1 MVKKSLQLSA
11 VMKKPGRK
19 IVVLRLFINQGSYMK
34 KTSLVMLLS
43 ACSSVYA
50 ELPPVIDH
58 SSYPP
63 SAVPANPANSPS
75 TNTLYEMMRR
85 LEQLQA
91 EVQQLTGKVDEQA
104 YRIDELKKHQSTMY
118 SDFDERL
125 QSIENKA
132 SGGADDQPVTENPAE
147 SVYSGDA
154 EIQRGGE
161 SPAPASESAPV
172 NQPAPVDKSVSANES
187 AALAKQAPKPKLD
200 DAAQV
205 SGTEK
210 EEYQQA
216 YNELRNGHTD
226 QSIEQF
232 NAYLSKYPTGV
243 YANNAQ
249 YWLGEAYRVKQDND
263 AARKAFNDVIEK
275 YPNGAKVPDA
285 ILKLGYI
292 EVEQKNLAK
301 AREYLTRVTAEYPN
315 TPAAMLATKK
325 LLKLDQVK
333 N

>member
-1 MVKKSLQLSA
+1 
-11 VMKKPGRK
+11 MKK
-19 IVVLRLFINQGSYMK
+19 I
-34 KTSLVMLLS
+34 SLALLLS

-63 SAVPANPANSPS
+63 SAAPANPAGSPS

-125 QSIENKA
+125 QGIENKVNGTGQA
-132 SGGADDQPVTENPAE
+132 VVETPAE
-147 SVYSGDA
+147 SADSGDA
-154 EIQRGGE
+154 KAQGGE
-161 SPAPASESAPV
+161 SPTPASESAPA
-172 NQPAPVDKSVSANES
+172 NQPAPADKSVSANES
-187 AALAKQAPKPKLD
+187 APKDEPTPVNKQAPKPKPD
-200 DAAQV
+200 DAGQV
-205 SGTEK
+205 SGAEK

-216 YNELRNGHTD
+216 YNALRTGHTD
-226 QSIEQF
+226 QSIQQF
-232 NAYLSKYPTGV
+232 NAYLSKYPAGV

-249 YWLGEAYRVKQDND
+249 YWLGEAYRVNKDNN

-292 EVEQKNLAK
+292 EAEQKNTGK

-315 TPAAMLATKK
+315 TPAALLATKK
-325 LLKLDQVK
+325 LLKLDEVK

>member
-1 MVKKSLQLSA
+1 
-11 VMKKPGRK
+11 
-19 IVVLRLFINQGSYMK
+19 MK

-63 SAVPANPANSPS
+63 SAAPANPANSPS

-85 LEQLQA
+85 LEQLQT
-91 EVQQLTGKVDEQA
+91 EVQQLTGKIDEQA

-132 SGGADDQPVTENPAE
+132 SGVDQPVAENPAE
-147 SVYSGDA
+147 SADSGDA
-154 EIQRGGE
+154 ETQGGE

-172 NQPAPVDKSVSANES
+172 NQPAPAEKSVSSNES
-187 AALAKQAPKPKLD
+187 APLAKQAPKPKFD
-200 DAAQV
+200 EAAQV

-216 YNELRNGHTD
+216 YSALRNGHTD

-232 NAYLSKYPTGV
+232 NAYLSKYPIGV

-263 AARKAFNDVIEK
+263 AARKAFKDVIVK
-275 YPNGAKVPDA
+275 YPDGAKVPDA

-292 EVEQKNLAK
+292 EAEQKNTGK
-301 AREYLTRVTAEYPN
+301 AREYLTRVISEYPN
-315 TPAAMLATKK
+315 TPAALLATKK
-325 LLKLDQVK
+325 LLKLDEVK

>member
-1 MVKKSLQLSA
+1 
-11 VMKKPGRK
+11 MKK
-19 IVVLRLFINQGSYMK
+19 ISLITLLCACGS
-34 KTSLVMLLS
+34 
-43 ACSSVYA
+43 AYA
-50 ELPPVIDH
+50 ELPVVIDN
-58 SSYPP
+58 SAYPE
-63 SAVPANPANSPS
+63 SATPANTAGSLS

-125 QSIENKA
+125 QGIENKA
-132 SGGADDQPVTENPAE
+132 SGTDQPVAENPAE
-147 SVYSGDA
+147 SVDSGDA
-154 EIQRGGE
+154 ETQGGE
-161 SPAPASESAPV
+161 SPAPGSEPEPAPANQSAP
-172 NQPAPVDKSVSANES
+172 ADKSVSANES
-187 AALAKQAPKPKLD
+187 ASKDESTPVDKQAPKPKSE

-205 SGTEK
+205 SGAEK

-216 YNELRNGHTD
+216 YNALRNGHTN

-232 NAYLSKYPTGV
+232 NAYLGKYPTSA

-249 YWLGEAYRVKQDND
+249 YWLGEAYRVNKDND

-292 EVEQKNLAK
+292 EMEQKNPGK

-315 TPAAMLATKK
+315 TPAALLATKK
-325 LLKLDQVK
+325 LLKIDEVK
-333 N
+333 D

>member
-1 MVKKSLQLSA
+1 
-11 VMKKPGRK
+11 
-19 IVVLRLFINQGSYMK
+19 
-34 KTSLVMLLS
+34 MLLC
-43 ACSSVYA
+43 ACSRVYA
-50 ELPPVIDH
+50 ELPPVIDN
-58 SSYPP
+58 SVYPA
-63 SAVPANPANSPS
+63 SAASANTAGSPS

-91 EVQQLTGKVDEQA
+91 EVQQLTGKIDEQA
-104 YRIDELKKHQSTMY
+104 YRIDELKKRQSTMY

-125 QSIENKA
+125 QGLENK
-132 SGGADDQPVTENPAE
+132 GDGAVPPAAENTGEPADSSDTEP
-147 SVYSGDA
+147 
-154 EIQRGGE
+154 QGGE
-161 SPAPASESAPV
+161 TPAPALVSESGSA
-172 NQPAPVDKSVSANES
+172 NQPVSADKSVPVSEPAPENE
-187 AALAKQAPKPKLD
+187 AIPVVKQLPKPKPD
-200 DAAQV
+200 DAGQV
-205 SGTEK
+205 SGAEK

-216 YNELRNGHTD
+216 YSALRNGHTS

-232 NAYLSKYPTGV
+232 NAYLGKYPTGV

-249 YWLGEAYRVKQDND
+249 YWLGEAYRVNNDNN

-275 YPNGAKVPDA
+275 YPDGAKVPDA

-315 TPAAMLATKK
+315 TPAALLASKK
-325 LLKLDQVK
+325 LLKLDEIK

>member
-1 MVKKSLQLSA
+1 
-11 VMKKPGRK
+11 MKK
-19 IVVLRLFINQGSYMK
+19 I
-34 KTSLVMLLS
+34 SLALLLS
-43 ACSSVYA
+43 FCSSVYA

-58 SSYPP
+58 STYPP
-63 SAVPANPANSPS
+63 SAVPVNPVNSPS
-75 TNTLYEMMRR
+75 TNTLYEMMER
-85 LEQLQA
+85 LGQLQA
-91 EVQQLTGKVDEQA
+91 EVQKLTGKVDEQA

-132 SGGADDQPVTENPAE
+132 NGIDQSVAE
-147 SVYSGDA
+147 YPSESAGFGDA
-154 EIQRGGE
+154 EIQGGE

-172 NQPAPVDKSVSANES
+172 NQPAPEGES
-187 AALAKQAPKPKLD
+187 GQIAKQAPNRKP
-200 DAAQV
+200 DAAVQV
-205 SGTEK
+205 SGAEK

-232 NAYLSKYPTGV
+232 IAYLNMYPTGV

-249 YWLGEAYRVKQDND
+249 YWLGEAYRVKQDNN

-275 YPNGAKVPDA
+275 YPNGIKVPDA
-285 ILKLGYI
+285 LLKLGYI
-292 EVEQKNLAK
+292 EVEQKNPAK
-301 AREYLTRVTAEYPN
+301 AREYLTRVTVEYPN
-315 TPAAMLATKK
+315 TRAALLAEKK
-325 LLKLDQVK
+325 LLKLDEIK

>member
-1 MVKKSLQLSA
+1 
-11 VMKKPGRK
+11 
-19 IVVLRLFINQGSYMK
+19 MK
-34 KTSLVMLLS
+34 KTSLVILLS

-63 SAVPANPANSPS
+63 SATPANPSNSPS
-75 TNTLYEMMRR
+75 TNTLYELMGR

-91 EVQQLTGKVDEQA
+91 EIQQLTGKVDEQG
-104 YRIDELKKHQSTMY
+104 YRIDELKKHQSTLY

-125 QSIENKA
+125 QGIENRANGTDQAA
-132 SGGADDQPVTENPAE
+132 SESLPETASTGNAAIKEGEPSVPVSE
-147 SVYSGDA
+147 SV
-154 EIQRGGE
+154 
-161 SPAPASESAPV
+161 PTNESAPV
-172 NQPAPVDKSVSANES
+172 DKPVDN
-187 AALAKQAPKPKLD
+187 QAPQPKSD
-200 DAAQV
+200 TAQV
-205 SGTEK
+205 SGAEK
-210 EEYQQA
+210 QEYQQA
-216 YNELRNGHTD
+216 YNELRNGHTE

-232 NAYLSKYPTGV
+232 NVYLSKYPTGF

-285 ILKLGYI
+285 LLKLGYI
-292 EVEQKNLAK
+292 EIDQKNQAK
-301 AREYLTRVTAEYPN
+301 AREYLTRVTTDYPKS
-315 TPAAMLATKK
+315 PAALLAAKK
-325 LLKLDQVK
+325 LLKLDEVK

>member
-1 MVKKSLQLSA
+1 
-11 VMKKPGRK
+11 
-19 IVVLRLFINQGSYMK
+19 MK
-34 KTSLVMLLS
+34 KTSLVVLLT
-43 ACSSVYA
+43 AYSSVYA

-58 SSYPP
+58 SSYPS
-63 SAVPANPANSPS
+63 SAVPATPVNSPS
-75 TNTLYEMMRR
+75 TNTLYEVMGRI
-85 LEQLQA
+85 EQLQA

-104 YRIDELKKHQSTMY
+104 YRIDELKKHQTKMY

-132 SGGADDQPVTENPAE
+132 NGTDQPIAE
-147 SVYSGDA
+147 SPSETVGTGDA
-154 EIQRGGE
+154 VAKEGE
-161 SPAPASESAPV
+161 SLAPASESV
-172 NQPAPVDKSVSANES
+172 PANDSVPADKPATESEPES
-187 AALAKQAPKPKLD
+187 APADKPFDNQAPKPKSST
-200 DAAQV
+200 AQV
-205 SGTEK
+205 SGIEK
-210 EEYQQA
+210 QEYQQA

-263 AARKAFNDVIEK
+263 AARKAFNDVIVK
-275 YPNGAKVPDA
+275 YPDGAKVPDA
-285 ILKLGYI
+285 LLKLGYI
-292 EVEQKNLAK
+292 EIDQKNLAK
-301 AREYLTRVTAEYPN
+301 AREYLTRVTTDYPKS
-315 TPAAMLATKK
+315 PAALLAAKK